1 MPHRFSVHSYKRPT
15 FCDHCGSMLYGLINQ
30 GLQCSVCKL
39 NPSIM
44 LDSGSLSDQ
53 TSIGTS
59 DSGQSYLQQITEEEP
74 LKPPAKSAGTAPGG
88 AGGDGGPVMS
98 IQDFAF
104 IKVLGKGSFGKV
116 MLAERKG
123 SEEVYAVKILKKD
136 VIVQDDDV
144 MLAERKGSEEVYA
157 VKILKKDVI
166 VQDDDVECTMCE
178 KRILSLAA
186 KHPFLTALHSSFQ
199 TPVGFSGLLGIS
211 SLKKSW

>member
-1 MPHRFSVHSYKRPT
+1 
-15 FCDHCGSMLYGLINQ
+15 
-30 GLQCSVCKL
+30 
-39 NPSIM
+39 M

-88 AGGDGGPVMS
+88 ATGDGGPVMS

-104 IKVLGKGSFGKV
+104 IKVLGKGSFGK
-116 MLAERKG
+116 
-123 SEEVYAVKILKKD
+123 
-136 VIVQDDDV
+136 V

-199 TPVGFSGLLGIS
+199 TPKSRRDANNFDADFTKEEPVLTPTDPAVVRSINQEEFRGFSFVNPHFVY
-211 SLKKSW
+211 